1 MFELNGLRWNQ
12 FSINFRASLFFEKNE
27 LNFAHTVRSFFF
39 YRRIYAQARVI
50 KKLEPSTQL
59 NSVPS
64 IMIDEMSKI
73 NNNRYIF
80 HCQRTFIKTNNEY
93 TCTGICSIQAR
104 SQRGAG
110 RGKCPSSKD
119 VCLTKENFQIYERE
133 KRGQFCL
140 IFTLPLPQHFALNT
154 ALIVLHKKI
163 IIIKTQYQQNKIKI
177 KRQ

>member
-110 RGKCPSSKD
+110 REKCPSSKD
-119 VCLTKENFQIYERE
+119 VCLTKENFSNLRE
-133 KRGQFCL
+133 GKKRSILSHFYPPPPPTFCSEYGPDS
-140 IFTLPLPQHFALNT
+140 IAQKNNHNKNT
-154 ALIVLHKKI
+154 IPTK
-163 IIIKTQYQQNKIKI
+163 
-177 KRQ
+177 